1 MEYHIEEE
9 ESIDLNLLIFKKKKL
24 IEQCKNLSN
33 QEYVE
38 IFNIIIKDSC
48 QYSKNKNGIF
58 INLSN
63 VTENTIDK
71 ILNFISYIKYNKE
84 DLLKH
89 EEVIN
94 NVKKNISI
102 EDKVIQN
109 TYNINNNEEYD
120 NDSDEDDDNYEYNN
134 LIFSSDEEEDLE
146 NKLNLKKKKIKYS
159 GKKAKMIKSIRDSND
174 MNKNKIR
181 NKKIEE

>member
-1 MEYHIEEE
+1 MEYHIEE
-9 ESIDLNLLIFKKKKL
+9 ESIDLNLLISKKKKL

-33 QEYVE
+33 QEYLE
-38 IFNIIIKDSC
+38 IFNIISKDNC
-48 QYSKNKNGIF
+48 QFSKNKNGVF

-63 VTENTIDK
+63 VSENTINK
-71 ILNFISYIKYNKE
+71 ILNFINYIKYNKE

-102 EDKVIQN
+102 EEKVIEKK
-109 TYNINNNEEYD
+109 YNINNED
-120 NDSDEDDDNYEYNN
+120 NDDEDTDENNSYEYNN
-134 LIFSSDEEEDLE
+134 LIFSSDEDEDLE

-174 MNKNKIR
+174 INKNKNR
-181 NKKIEE
+181 NKKNDE